1 MEKETKFVN
10 IKNNISSDLTT
21 TISEN
26 IKAELKTFKIASP
39 KHLSESLTSYKNK
52 TNILKEEC
60 ESKDM
65 IIAKFSKTIEN
76 LTNKNPDVIS
86 RDVQTNSNPPTKEP
100 PIKDIMSELSS
111 NSDEIPEEILKL

>member
-1 MEKETKFVN
+1 
-10 IKNNISSDLTT
+10 
-21 TISEN
+21 
-26 IKAELKTFKIASP
+26 
-39 KHLSESLTSYKNK
+39 
-52 TNILKEEC
+52 
-60 ESKDM
+60 M

-86 RDVQTNSNPPTKEP
+86 QDVQTNSNPPTKEP